1 MTDLFFRSLEDL
13 KNRIQIQS
21 SLGGELF
28 LCKRMEI
35 CYNKKRDDT
44 KREVLNMAKDE
55 RNAYTIQNDASL
67 GEVKI
72 ADEVVA
78 IIAALAATEVD
89 GVASMAGNITNEV
102 IGTNESIPTI
112 IKLLI
117 LFIMSIFNSLQSLL
131 AQTPE
136 VPAPE
141 EIAQTWQQKLSA
153 LSSLSFQQFME
164 QAISAILHGAVKIA
178 IALAVF
184 FIGKWIINRIYH
196 FISKAFIRRNVELSL
211 RTFLLS
217 LIRIIL
223 MLILIVIVI
232 GILGI
237 NTSSF
242 LAIFASAGLAIGMA
256 LSGTLQNFAGGV
268 MILLFKPYKVG
279 DFIEAQGYSG
289 TVKEIQIFNTILN
302 TPDNKTIIIP
312 NGGLSTGSLNNYSK
326 EGRRRVDWKIG
337 IAYGDD
343 FDTARKAI
351 LELLA
356 ADKRVFDDPAPFVVL
371 SSLAD
376 SAIEI
381 TVRVWTASE
390 NYWGV
395 FFDFNEQVYK
405 QFDKYGLHFPYPQ
418 VDVHMIQDNQ

>member
-1 MTDLFFRSLEDL
+1 
-13 KNRIQIQS
+13 
-21 SLGGELF
+21 
-28 LCKRMEI
+28 
-35 CYNKKRDDT
+35 
-44 KREVLNMAKDE
+44 
-55 RNAYTIQNDASL
+55 
-67 GEVKI
+67 
-72 ADEVVA
+72 
-78 IIAALAATEVD
+78 
-89 GVASMAGNITNEV
+89 
-102 IGTNESIPTI
+102 
-112 IKLLI
+112 
-117 LFIMSIFNSLQSLL
+117 MSIFNSLQSLL

-232 GILGI
+232 GIL
-237 NTSSF
+237 
-242 LAIFASAGLAIGMA
+242 GMA

>member
-1 MTDLFFRSLEDL
+1 
-13 KNRIQIQS
+13 
-21 SLGGELF
+21 
-28 LCKRMEI
+28 
-35 CYNKKRDDT
+35 
-44 KREVLNMAKDE
+44 
-55 RNAYTIQNDASL
+55 
-67 GEVKI
+67 
-72 ADEVVA
+72 
-78 IIAALAATEVD
+78 
-89 GVASMAGNITNEV
+89 
-102 IGTNESIPTI
+102 
-112 IKLLI
+112 
-117 LFIMSIFNSLQSLL
+117 MSIFNSLQSLL

-164 QAISAILHGAVKIA
+164 QAISAILHGAVQIA

>member
-1 MTDLFFRSLEDL
+1 M
-13 KNRIQIQS
+13 
-21 SLGGELF
+21 
-28 LCKRMEI
+28 
-35 CYNKKRDDT
+35 Y
-44 KREVLNMAKDE
+44 
-55 RNAYTIQNDASL
+55 
-67 GEVKI
+67 
-72 ADEVVA
+72 
-78 IIAALAATEVD
+78 
-89 GVASMAGNITNEV
+89 
-102 IGTNESIPTI
+102 
-112 IKLLI
+112 
-117 LFIMSIFNSLQSLL
+117 MSIFNSLLAL
-131 AQTPE
+131 WAQTPE
-136 VPAPE
+136 LPAPE
-141 EIAQTWQQKLSA
+141 EVAQTWQQKLSA
-153 LSSLSFQQFME
+153 LSSLSFQQFTE
-164 QAISAILHGAVKIA
+164 QAIDAILHGLVKIA

-184 FIGKWIINRIYH
+184 FIGKWIINRIH
-196 FISKAFIRRNVELSL
+196 SFVAKAFVRRNVELSL

-326 EGRRRVDWKIG
+326 EGRRRVDWTIG

-343 FDTARKAI
+343 FDTARRVV

-356 ADKRVFDDPAPFVVL
+356 ADKRVLDTPAPFVAL

-376 SAIEI
+376 SAVEV
-381 TVRVWTASE
+381 TVRAWAAAE
-390 NYWGV
+390 DYWGV
-395 FFDFNEQVYK
+395 YYDFNEQVYK
-405 QFDKYGLHFPYPQ
+405 QFEKYNLHFPYPQ
-418 VDVHMIQDNQ
+418 VDVHMVDQ

>member
-1 MTDLFFRSLEDL
+1 MWT
-13 KNRIQIQS
+13 
-21 SLGGELF
+21 F
-28 LCKRMEI
+28 LAAE
-35 CYNKKRDDT
+35 
-44 KREVLNMAKDE
+44 EP
-55 RNAYTIQNDASL
+55 ASL
-67 GEVKI
+67 IVPDSVQKANLAEAVNKIVNMDFSTLFGSLIRESLWILVK
-72 ADEVVA
+72 V
-78 IIAALAATEVD
+78 L
-89 GVASMAGNITNEV
+89 
-102 IGTNESIPTI
+102 
-112 IKLLI
+112 
-117 LFIMSIFNSLQSLL
+117 
-131 AQTPE
+131 
-136 VPAPE
+136 
-141 EIAQTWQQKLSA
+141 
-153 LSSLSFQQFME
+153 
-164 QAISAILHGAVKIA
+164 
-178 IALAVF
+178 IALAIY
-184 FIGKWIINRIYH
+184 FIGRWLVRRFLRLIDVAMQH
-196 FISKAFIRRNVELSL
+196 RNVDISL
-211 RTFLLS
+211 RSFTRNTVSAFFTLL
-217 LIRIIL
+217 
-223 MLILIVIVI
+223 LILIVVST
-232 GILGI
+232 LGV
-237 NTSSF
+237 NVTS
-242 LAIFASAGLAIGMA
+242 LIAVASAATLAIGMA

-343 FDTARKAI
+343 CDTARKAI

-356 ADKRVFDDPAPFVVL
+356 ADKRVFDEPAPFVAL

-418 VDVHMIQDNQ
+418 VDVHMIQDNH

>member
-1 MTDLFFRSLEDL
+1 MSPFYKHCGLSCYILGTGNTTLDRYYTTHDWY
-13 KNRIQIQS
+13 NR
-21 SLGGELF
+21 
-28 LCKRMEI
+28 
-35 CYNKKRDDT
+35 
-44 KREVLNMAKDE
+44 VP
-55 RNAYTIQNDASL
+55 
-67 GEVKI
+67 
-72 ADEVVA
+72 
-78 IIAALAATEVD
+78 
-89 GVASMAGNITNEV
+89 
-102 IGTNESIPTI
+102 IPTI

-117 LFIMSIFNSLQSLL
+117 LFTMSIFNSLQSLL

-141 EIAQTWQQKLSA
+141 EIAPNVATKIIGTFVSIVP
-153 LSSLSFQQFME
+153 
-164 QAISAILHGAVKIA
+164 AIHGTSHQCHIHGAVKIA

-326 EGRRRVDWKIG
+326 RD
-337 IAYGDD
+337 
-343 FDTARKAI
+343 
-351 LELLA
+351 
-356 ADKRVFDDPAPFVVL
+356 ADVSTGK
-371 SSLAD
+371 
-376 SAIEI
+376 
-381 TVRVWTASE
+381 
-390 NYWGV
+390 
-395 FFDFNEQVYK
+395 
-405 QFDKYGLHFPYPQ
+405 
-418 VDVHMIQDNQ
+418 